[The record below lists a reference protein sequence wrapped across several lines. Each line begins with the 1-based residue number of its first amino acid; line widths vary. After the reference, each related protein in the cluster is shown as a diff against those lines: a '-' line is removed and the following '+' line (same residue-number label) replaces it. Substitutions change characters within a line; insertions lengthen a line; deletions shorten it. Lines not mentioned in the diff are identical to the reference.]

1 MGVGVGVGVGVGGG
15 CLCLCLCVI
24 VFFFYVLNYLAPV
37 GYFSVSIIHRT
48 LTRVQN
54 KVPM

>member
-1 MGVGVGVGVGVGGG
+1 MGVGVGVGVGGG